1 MTTATTIKEITNKY
15 YSDKAEVKYKNS
27 VAFVNKLI
35 NGKIKTRASQGYSY
49 CTTKIAKDCSRT
61 IIRDELADRG
71 FSVGT
76 KATLFSYKM
85 IIKW

>member
-27 VAFVNKLI
+27 IAFVNKLI
-35 NGKIKTRASQGYSY
+35 NGKIKTRASKGYSY
-49 CTTKIAKDCSRT
+49 YTTKIAKDCSRT
-61 IIRDELADRG
+61 IIRDELTDRG

>member
-15 YSDKAEVKYKNS
+15 YSDKAELKYKNS
-27 VAFVNKLI
+27 MAFVNKLL
-35 NGKIKTRASQGYSY
+35 NGKIKTRASKGYSY
-49 CTTKIAKDCSRT
+49 CTAKIAQGCSRT

-85 IIKW
+85 IIRW

>member
-27 VAFVNKLI
+27 IAFVNKLI
-35 NGKIKTRASQGYSY
+35 NGKIKTKASQGYRY

-71 FSVGT
+71 FSIGT